1 MTILIVEDD
10 IKIRNELSKLLEAN
24 GYNTVIIDEFNL
36 LYKTILGIKTDL
48 ILMDVNLPYED
59 GFDIINRIKK
69 EVSVPVIFVTS
80 RNTDE
85 DELKSIKVGGVD
97 FISKPYN
104 KSILLE
110 KIRRVF
116 NTINPLNYKEISRN
130 GYTLDLHLS
139 ILKFNDKE
147 IELTRNEFKI
157 LYYFFTTNKDLITK
171 DELLEYLWND
181 KYYLDENILLVNIN
195 RLRKKAHLIGI
206 SDLITTVRGK
216 GYRL

>member
-206 SDLITTVRGK
+206 GDLITTVRGK